1 MNEKLFDSAI
11 VSNLQE
17 VVDFIGNI
25 QKSRMV
31 VALILWQLS

>member
-1 MNEKLFDSAI
+1 MNVKLFDSAI

-17 VVDFIGNI
+17 AVDFIGNI

-31 VALILWQLS
+31 AALILWQLS